1 MQQLL
6 GSQGQV
12 CLQRQ
17 CSATKFYVLIATR
30 NVITRLPPI
39 AKWSQRDHEE

>member
-12 CLQRQ
+12 CKQG
-17 CSATKFYVLIATR
+17 
-30 NVITRLPPI
+30 N
-39 AKWSQRDHEE
+39 AKGKNKPEAYNLASMGLSYREREPLKLN